1 MSDTTLT
8 ETRIEYGTRVQTPD
22 GIGNAIA
29 MDTSGQKKAY
39 LVAFSRSDFSPAAWV
54 RMSPSNGPSVFRMYD
69 ADLLSI
75 VDNQKAKAKQNA

>member
-1 MSDTTLT
+1 MSDTTLI
-8 ETRIEYGTRVQTPD
+8 ETTLKYGTRVQTPD

-29 MDTSGQKKAY
+29 MDTSGQKRAY
-39 LVAFSRSDFSPAAWV
+39 LVAFSRNDFSPAAWV

-75 VDNQKAKAKQNA
+75 VDNQETKAKQNA